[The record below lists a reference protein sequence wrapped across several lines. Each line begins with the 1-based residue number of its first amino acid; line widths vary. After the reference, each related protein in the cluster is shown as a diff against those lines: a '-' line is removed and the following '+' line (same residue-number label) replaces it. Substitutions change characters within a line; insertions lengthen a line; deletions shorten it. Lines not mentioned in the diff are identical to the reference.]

1 MKYFFSVFGL
11 FLALNLVAQPAIQSG
26 PMNGYSEMREALVWV
41 QLTEPAIVEMVYWPD
56 TAANAIARSVPVVAE
71 RGNAHTAH
79 LIADQVEPG
88 GRYGY
93 DIYANGINITEDK
106 EHFFKTQELYQY
118 RKDPAAFKIAVGSC
132 AYISEEAYDRPGKAY
147 GTNYKIFET
156 IADQAPD
163 MMLWLGDNVYLRE
176 ADWFSRTGILKRY
189 THSRSIPELQRL
201 LSATHHYAIWDDHD
215 YGPNDA
221 NQTFPHKDKTLE
233 AFKLFWG
240 NNGYGVNGLDGIT
253 SAFQFNDLHFY
264 LLDNRWHR
272 TDPNLATTKEQ
283 MLGEAQIEWLIQ
295 SLKYSRAAFKFVA
308 VGSQVLN
315 TAKVYENYAN
325 YEEER
330 EMLFDRIAAEGI
342 KGVVFLTG
350 DRHHSEFNKLVH
362 KGTLIYEVTS
372 SPLTSGTHRPVDEVN
387 ENADPETFVYDHN
400 FALLS
405 ISGPRKERVLKMEYI
420 DADGKVRVTREIKA
434 SEWDDK

>member
-1 MKYFFSVFGL
+1 
-11 FLALNLVAQPAIQSG
+11 
-26 PMNGYSEMREALVWV
+26 MREALVWV
-41 QLTEPAIVEMVYWPD
+41 QLTEPAIIELVYWPD
-56 TAANAIARSVPVVAE
+56 STPDEIFRSRPVVAE
-71 RGNAHTAH
+71 IDKAMTAH

-93 DIYANGINITEDK
+93 DIYANGQNITANL
-106 EHFFKTQELYQY
+106 EHFFKTQKLYQY

-147 GTNYKIFET
+147 GTNYRIFET
-156 IADQAPD
+156 IANQTPD

-176 ADWFSRTGILKRY
+176 ADYFSRTGILKRY

-201 LSATHHYAIWDDHD
+201 LSATQHYAIWDDHD

-240 NNGYGVNGLDGIT
+240 NNGYGVNDLDGIT
-253 SAFQFNDLHFY
+253 SAFQFNDIHFY

-272 TDPNLATTKEQ
+272 TDANMATTKEE
-283 MLGEAQIEWLIQ
+283 MLGEEQIEWLIQ
-295 SLKYSRAAFKFVA
+295 SLKYSRAPFKFVA
-308 VGSQVLN
+308 VGSQVLS

-362 KGTLIYEVTS
+362 KGALIYEVTA

-387 ENADPETFVYDHN
+387 ENALPETFVYEHN
-400 FALLS
+400 FAMLS
-405 ISGPRKERVLKMEYI
+405 ISGPRKDRVLKMEYI
-420 DADGKVRVTREIKA
+420 NADGNVLVTREIKA
-434 SEWDDK
+434 SEWDEE